1 MYVTFYVIMLHNYM
15 YYKTTNFKNME
26 IIKMSKTVNK
36 NKNISFREYHIVSF
50 VTGLYRVAKAD

>member
-1 MYVTFYVIMLHNYM
+1 MLHNYM